1 MRERPAGRSALKRV
15 AEVSDIAGVV
25 AFPSSPDSRRITG
38 RHLGATGG
46 AALGVNLL

>member
-1 MRERPAGRSALKRV
+1 MPAGSSPAAT